1 MDADD
6 VEGLKQQLAARF
18 RQLQER
24 HDLSGVQLE
33 ARTRYDRKNASAIR
47 NNGRLPA
54 RHVLQAYDDVFGTA
68 GELTGL
74 GDRIRAADQ
83 ALRLGELRA
92 RAEAGGGQDQ
102 DGPAREAEEETTTD
116 RREFVQ
122 AGALTVAA
130 GIAAEVSRRVASAD
144 PDPLTLDELDER
156 LDDIGSRYTTMPHS
170 TLTPLVLGGWRDAER
185 LLDSRLSAR
194 VRARVTVMAGLFS
207 FTAGRLAFNLGDDAA
222 ARRFASLAELYARD
236 VDDPLLS
243 GSVATLKTSIA
254 YYTGRHTAAAD
265 IAGQARAGAHPYL
278 RARLAAYEA
287 RARAA
292 AGQHEQARQ
301 ALRDMQDTVWLG
313 EPMVGTEPFGEE
325 MIHTFVAVVSGRLG
339 DGELAE
345 PHARRSLAILQATDG
360 GYEDIGGTYNALAQ
374 AFLRRRRPDPEQAAD
389 AASHALA
396 ALEGRPTRTVIQRT
410 GQLWQEL
417 GARWEG
423 QRAVV
428 ELGERLQVHRQALP
442 AGSGG

>member
-18 RQLQER
+18 RQLQDR
-24 HDLSGVQLE
+24 HGLSGVQLE

-47 NNGRLPA
+47 NAGRLPA
-54 RHVLQAYDDVFGTA
+54 RHVLQAYDDVFGT
-68 GELTGL
+68 GDELTGL

-92 RAEAGGGQDQ
+92 RAEANGGQDQ
-102 DGPAREAEEETTTD
+102 DGPAREAEETTTD

-130 GIAAEVSRRVASAD
+130 GIAAEVSRRVSSAD

-156 LDDIGSRYTTMPHS
+156 LDDIGSRYTAMPHA

-194 VRARVTVMAGLFS
+194 VRTRVTVMAGLFS

-265 IAGQARAGAHPYL
+265 IAGQARAGA
-278 RARLAAYEA
+278 
-287 RARAA
+287 
-292 AGQHEQARQ
+292 
-301 ALRDMQDTVWLG
+301 
-313 EPMVGTEPFGEE
+313 
-325 MIHTFVAVVSGRLG
+325 
-339 DGELAE
+339 
-345 PHARRSLAILQATDG
+345 
-360 GYEDIGGTYNALAQ
+360 
-374 AFLRRRRPDPEQAAD
+374 
-389 AASHALA
+389 
-396 ALEGRPTRTVIQRT
+396 
-410 GQLWQEL
+410 
-417 GARWEG
+417 
-423 QRAVV
+423 
-428 ELGERLQVHRQALP
+428 
-442 AGSGG
+442 

>member
-47 NNGRLPA
+47 NSGRLPA

-156 LDDIGSRYTTMPHS
+156 L
-170 TLTPLVLGGWRDAER
+170 
-185 LLDSRLSAR
+185 LDSRLSAR
-194 VRARVTVMAGLFS
+194 VRTRVTVMAGLFS
-207 FTAGRLAFNLGDDAA
+207 FTAGWLAFNLGDDAA

-254 YYTGRHTAAAD
+254 TT
-265 IAGQARAGAHPYL
+265 
-278 RARLAAYEA
+278 
-287 RARAA
+287 
-292 AGQHEQARQ
+292 
-301 ALRDMQDTVWLG
+301 
-313 EPMVGTEPFGEE
+313 
-325 MIHTFVAVVSGRLG
+325 
-339 DGELAE
+339 
-345 PHARRSLAILQATDG
+345 
-360 GYEDIGGTYNALAQ
+360 
-374 AFLRRRRPDPEQAAD
+374 
-389 AASHALA
+389 
-396 ALEGRPTRTVIQRT
+396 
-410 GQLWQEL
+410 
-417 GARWEG
+417 
-423 QRAVV
+423 
-428 ELGERLQVHRQALP
+428 P
-442 AGSGG
+442 AGTPLPRTSPVRPAPGRVMTTV